1 MVPWPI
7 VAPIPSTVEVNDLLR
22 RGRLLRCHT
31 LLVNHLLTLQGP
43 FGRRKLLR
51 ETLADPVGRDRTEPL
66 EHHWRNMVKW
76 RNMRF
81 SLGYLCV
88 K

>member
-1 MVPWPI
+1 M
-7 VAPIPSTVEVNDLLR
+7 NDLLR

-51 ETLADPVGRDRTEPL
+51 ETLADPVGRGEGWRKGRTGEPL
-66 EHHWRNMVKW
+66 EKYGDLRI
-76 RNMRF
+76 
-81 SLGYLCV
+81 SLGYICV
-88 K
+88 I